1 MIKDERKAMVV
12 LVFRAIC
19 RRGESDEEGEV
30 IRSDDVDG
38 QTAEPTSSEGAA
50 AAAAAA
56 AAAIGNW
63 STVGGRVI
71 VVVAAAA
78 GQEEESLSR
87 GKARDRGA

>member
-19 RRGESDEEGEV
+19 RREESDEEEGEV

-38 QTAEPTSSEGAA
+38 KRVKPTSSEG
-50 AAAAAA
+50 A

-63 STVGGRVI
+63 STVGGV
-71 VVVAAAA
+71 VVVAAV
-78 GQEEESLSR
+78 QEDEESL
-87 GKARDRGA
+87 

>member
-38 QTAEPTSSEGAA
+38 QRAEPTSSEG